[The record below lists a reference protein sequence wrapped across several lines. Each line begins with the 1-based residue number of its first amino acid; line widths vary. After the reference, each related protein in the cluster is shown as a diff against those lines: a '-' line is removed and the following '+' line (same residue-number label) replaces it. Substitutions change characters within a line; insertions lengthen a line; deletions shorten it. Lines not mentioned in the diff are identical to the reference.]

1 MIAIVS
7 LWLWYLSGSVC
18 SHSIEDGMWLLQ
30 IMARCL
36 DSASQAIKININRAV
51 NEIIAPTDDITFHVV
66 YVSG

>member
-1 MIAIVS
+1 
-7 LWLWYLSGSVC
+7 
-18 SHSIEDGMWLLQ
+18 
-30 IMARCL
+30 MARCL